1 MTRSAFPLRRL
12 SPLRHLLPLA
22 AALSVTAAMPAM
34 AQSASFP
41 THSMELVVPFQA
53 GGGTDALARAFAES
67 SRKHLPQSI
76 VVVNKPGASGAIGW
90 ADVANAKA
98 DGYKMSLITAD
109 LTIVPHLG
117 LTKLTYENFTPI
129 ARLNADPSAITVR
142 SDSPYTT
149 VESFLDAARK
159 NPGTIRIGN
168 AGNGSIWHLAAAA
181 LEDKTGTKFNHIPYQ
196 GGNPAV
202 LALLG
207 GHIDAVTVSPA
218 EVHAYVAAGK
228 LKTLAVMA
236 DQRVKGFESVPTLK
250 ERKVDLSIGTWR
262 GIAVP
267 RNTPPEVVAVLR
279 GAAAKTAAE
288 PSLREML
295 DKQNLGYAYADQDE
309 FRNAIAKDDAFF
321 KALIAKLNLRQ

>member
-1 MTRSAFPLRRL
+1 MK
-12 SPLRHLLPLA
+12 PLA
-22 AALSVTAAMPAM
+22 FRLGCGIALTAACLAVPVAH
-34 AQSASFP
+34 AQSYP
-41 THSMELVVPFQA
+41 THSVELVVPFQA

-67 SRKHLPQSI
+67 ARKHLPQSVI
-76 VVVNKPGASGAIGW
+76 VVNKPGASGSIGW

-98 DGYKMSLITAD
+98 DGYKLSLLTAD

-117 LTKLTYENFTPI
+117 LTKLTYENFTPV

-149 VESFLDAARK
+149 VEQFLDAARK
-159 NPGTIRIGN
+159 NPGGMRVGN

-181 LEDKTGTKFNHIPYQ
+181 LEDKTGTKFNHIPFQ

-218 EVHAYVAAGK
+218 EVYAYVSAGK

-236 DQRVKGFESVPTLK
+236 DQRVKGFENVPTLK

-262 GIAVP
+262 GIGAP
-267 RNTPPEVVAVLR
+267 KGTPPEVINVLR
-279 GAAAKTAAE
+279 TAAAKTAAE
-288 PSLREML
+288 PALREMM
-295 DKQNLGYAYADQDE
+295 DKQNLGFAYADQDE
-309 FRNAIAKDDAFF
+309 FRAAIAKDDAYF
-321 KALIAKLNLRQ
+321 KALIARLGLNP